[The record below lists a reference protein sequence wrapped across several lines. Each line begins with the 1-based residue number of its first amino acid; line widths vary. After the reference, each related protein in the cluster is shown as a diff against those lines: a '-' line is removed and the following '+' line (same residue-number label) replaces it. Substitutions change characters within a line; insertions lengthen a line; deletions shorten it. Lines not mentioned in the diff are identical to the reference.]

1 MIAPFNHVNTDFYQN
16 PLCGKSEGFANHR
29 QQGRFRHW
37 TRSSNRRKP
46 KIIDGQISKPNSWPW
61 QVSVSK
67 YYTSLIFSGESRGQI
82 FQSLFIFKGHFV
94 FLILTK
100 IGRNFFAPLG

>member
-1 MIAPFNHVNTDFYQN
+1 MNTDDFYQN

-61 QVSVSK
+61 QVS
-67 YYTSLIFSGESRGQI
+67 
-82 FQSLFIFKGHFV
+82 FKKLSMLV
-94 FLILTK
+94 
-100 IGRNFFAPLG
+100 